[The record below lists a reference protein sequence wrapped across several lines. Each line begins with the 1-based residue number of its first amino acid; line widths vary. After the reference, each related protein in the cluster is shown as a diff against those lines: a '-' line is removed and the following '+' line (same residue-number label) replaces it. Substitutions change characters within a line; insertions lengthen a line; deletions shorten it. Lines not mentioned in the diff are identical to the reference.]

1 MLFVPA
7 DEVLCRHV
15 TTIFAPKVSADR
27 DSAQLFCPGQRSA
40 KLSGTA
46 LSYIV
51 LHDTFPYIA
60 DAHPC
65 LLRYFQLR
73 TALSWTQLS
82 GEFDSTPRSK
92 CLTQHC

>member
-27 DSAQLFCPGQRSA
+27 DSAQLYCPGQRSA

-51 LHDTFPYIA
+51 LHYTFPYNA
-60 DAHPC
+60 DVTIFSAKDSSE
-65 LLRYFQLR
+65 L
-73 TALSWTQLS
+73 
-82 GEFDSTPRSK
+82 DSTQR
-92 CLTQHC
+92 